1 MSFPSRLSLLRRGR
15 VGPLN
20 QGFRVARH
28 DSPASPA
35 KVRENRHPVNDR
47 KRSLQAC
54 TLDDYL
60 RVLPSSTSTSGFD
73 AIPSEARFPAI
84 VAHFAHRLAGSRP
97 RPGTA
102 VPGTERAS
110 WRAERRGGVRSDGP
124 RSRGSAA
131 DSGALGGVEV
141 DVGEPAE

>member
-35 KVRENRHPVNDR
+35 KVRENGHPVNDR

-60 RVLPSSTSTSGFD
+60 RVLRISTSTSGFD

-84 VAHFAHRLAGSRP
+84 FAHFAHRPEGSRP

-110 WRAERRGGVRSDGP
+110 WRAERRAGFAQTDPG
-124 RSRGSAA
+124 AA
-131 DSGALGGVEV
+131 VAPPTAGRSGASRSM
-141 DVGEPAE
+141 